1 MEEIV
6 FENLEKNPGKLHYQ
20 ILITLVVTQT
30 VKYEY
35 LKGKNCSFYNN
46 I

>member
-6 FENLEKNPGKLHYQ
+6 FENLGKNPGKLHYQ
-20 ILITLVVTQT
+20 TLITLVVTQYS
-30 VKYEY
+30 KMKY

-46 I
+46 V